1 VNLTIPGK
9 HNFELTLDGL
19 TRTFLVHVPS
29 GYDGSRA
36 LPLVLAFHGA
46 GGDAEKTAGI
56 TGWDRKADLEKF
68 IVAFPNGLPP
78 NPERPPS
85 FLRNPQ
91 RWNAGSRRGA
101 ASRPAQDDVAF
112 SSTIID
118 TIGDNYNLDS
128 KRIYATGFSNG
139 AAMCWRLG
147 VDLSNRIA
155 AIGPVAGYLAVQDP
169 QPEKA
174 VPAIVIA
181 CLNDPLIP
189 IDGGIVKDIWS
200 RQERNR
206 PSVREVVKQYAVLCG
221 CQPEPISIHEND
233 GVTRIMYR
241 PEQNGLEQNG
251 PENNGPG
258 TSVPG
263 KSGPGKGE
271 AEVLFYTI
279 ADAGHS
285 YPGGREFLSERIV
298 GKPTDK
304 LNATD
309 EIWEFFKTHP

>member
-1 VNLTIPGK
+1 VETGSQLNLNSPGK
-9 HNFELTLDGL
+9 HTFTLPINGL
-19 TRTFLVHVPS
+19 NRSFLVHVPL
-29 GYDGSRA
+29 GYDGSKA
-36 LPLVLAFHGA
+36 LPLVLVFHGA
-46 GGDAEKTAGI
+46 GGDSEKAAGI
-56 TGWDRKADLEKF
+56 TGWDRKADDEEF
-68 IVAFPNGLPP
+68 IVAFPNGVPA

-91 RWNAGSRRGA
+91 FWNAGSKRGA
-101 ASRPAQDDVAF
+101 DNRPGPDDVAF
-112 SSTIID
+112 SD
-118 TIGDNYNLDS
+118 TIVDTMGKNYNLDW

-147 VDLSNRIA
+147 VELSNRIA

-169 QPEKA
+169 KPEKA

-181 CLNDPLIP
+181 CLKDPLIP

-221 CQPEPISIHEND
+221 CQQEPSSSDEQG
-233 GVTRIMYR
+233 GVTKIVYG
-241 PEQNGLEQNG
+241 PGQNG
-251 PENNGPG
+251 
-258 TSVPG
+258 T
-263 KSGPGKGE
+263 
-271 AEVLFYTI
+271 EVVFYTI

-285 YPGGREFLSERIV
+285 YPGGRELLSERIV

-309 EIWEFFKTHP
+309 VIWDFFQSHPQS